1 MPQHPRYTN
10 SPSRNLDK
18 LYGLLNQLEGFGLI
32 HEEIHQNLNSIMTDL
47 YPSAFK
53 KYAIE
58 EKRYESSSDENEDED
73 EDEESEDFDDVYT
86 PDVNI
91 LFDHVDPEEEE
102 QFIQDFRNTIA
113 HCMSSGTWNTD
124 GAADE
129 IIQLRDIEYY
139 KMHIYLEED
148 TETNVKYRYS
158 KRTVWF
164 PEDINPIRIGI
175 YEISQRDYQNAKH
188 DGYAYWNGS
197 KWFDSKILLKD
208 CIDQKKTKENEK
220 SWGSYCWRGFLEQQS
235 N

>member
-18 LYGLLNQLEGFGLI
+18 LYELLNQLEGFGLI
-32 HEEIHQNLNSIMTDL
+32 HEEIHQNLDSIMTDL

-53 KYAIE
+53 KHAAEVTGIDF
-58 EKRYESSSDENEDED
+58 SDDENDD
-73 EDEESEDFDDVYT
+73 SEEFDDVIT
-86 PDVNI
+86 PDASI
-91 LFDHVDPEEEE
+91 LFDHIDPEEEE

-113 HCMSSGTWNTD
+113 YCMFSGTWSTD
-124 GAADE
+124 GAADKITE
-129 IIQLRDIEYY
+129 LRDIENY

-148 TETNVKYRYS
+148 TETNIKYRYS

-164 PEDINPIRIGI
+164 PEDINPVRIGI

-188 DGYAYWNGS
+188 CGYAYWNGS

-208 CIDQKKTKENEK
+208 CIAQKKIKENEK
-220 SWGSYCWRGFLEQQS
+220 SWGSYCWRGFLEEQS

>member
-18 LYGLLNQLEGFGLI
+18 LYELLNQLEGFGLI

-53 KYAIE
+53 KHAAEVTGIDL
-58 EKRYESSSDENEDED
+58 SDDENDD
-73 EDEESEDFDDVYT
+73 SEEFDDVIT
-86 PDVNI
+86 PDASI
-91 LFDHVDPEEEE
+91 LFDHIDPEEEE

-113 HCMSSGTWNTD
+113 YCMFSGTWGTD
-124 GAADE
+124 GAADKITE
-129 IIQLRDIEYY
+129 LRDIEYY

-148 TETNVKYRYS
+148 TETNIKYRYS

-164 PEDINPIRIGI
+164 PEDINPVRIGI

-188 DGYAYWNGS
+188 CGYAYWNGK

-208 CIDQKKTKENEK
+208 CIAQKKIKENEK